1 MTHRSGGTPLASA
14 SGTKFQQRRLGHI
27 HLEARPRSRFCL
39 HVVPACLEATG
50 ADSAFLWEQGPW
62 KYNDCFLRA
71 DTFHGDFQTAPD
83 KLLVCAGASAALGSA
98 PHSRQRVRPQRA
110 RPLPSRPVGGQPGH
124 SAGTLRGHGSPGDP
138 YSRSRRAKHYRSV
151 TVVRRGSGSV

>member
-1 MTHRSGGTPLASA
+1 MTHGSGGTPLASA

-110 RPLPSRPVGGQPGH
+110 RPLPSRPVGGQPRH

-138 YSRSRRAKHYRSV
+138 YSRSPRAKHHRSV
-151 TVVRRGSGSV
+151 TVVRRGSGWV